1 MCINTLL
8 YRAQRGKN
16 YALPSLPSRMAVL
29 RGFFPSKSVP
39 NFSQSVPKGFYVT
52 IHQTLK
58 ETFDYD
64 PDTGAL
70 TYRTPR
76 GTLPAGRPAGTA
88 TKAGVSVLLLGCK
101 TVAHRI
107 IWNMMTG
114 EWPQHPVRHVNG
126 NKLDNR
132 WDNLTV
138 AAPLRERDPVSR
150 KPIKSITNRRVA
162 HGVGRV
168 DFAKMGVT
176 RFEANAIV
184 KGERVF
190 LGRFETKTEAEAA
203 FKNATGYAAPGSL

>member
-1 MCINTLL
+1 MTIQNTLL
-8 YRAQRGKN
+8 
-16 YALPSLPSRMAVL
+16 
-29 RGFFPSKSVP
+29 
-39 NFSQSVPKGFYVT
+39 
-52 IHQTLK
+52 
-58 ETFDYD
+58 ETFNYD

-70 TYRTPR
+70 TYRKPR

-138 AAPLRERDPVSR
+138 AAPLRERDSVTR
-150 KPIKSITNRRVA
+150 KPIKSVTNRRVA

-168 DFAKMGVT
+168 VFAKMDKT
-176 RFEANAIV
+176 LFEANAIV
-184 KGERVF
+184 NKERVF
-190 LGRFETKTEAEAA
+190 LGRFETESEARDA

>member
-1 MCINTLL
+1 
-8 YRAQRGKN
+8 
-16 YALPSLPSRMAVL
+16 MAVL
-29 RGFFPSKSVP
+29 RGFLPSKSVP
-39 NFSQSVPKGFYVT
+39 NFSQPVPKGFHVT

-64 PDTGAL
+64 PDTGSLA
-70 TYRTPR
+70 YRKPR
-76 GTLPAGRPAGTA
+76 GTLPAGRPAGKV
-88 TKAGVSVLLLGCK
+88 TKGGISVLFAGGQTL
-101 TVAHRI
+101 AHRI

-150 KPIKSITNRRVA
+150 KPIKSVTNRRVA

-168 DFAKMGVT
+168 VFAKMDKT
-176 RFEANAIV
+176 LFEANAIV
-184 KGERVF
+184 NKERVF
-190 LGRFETKTEAEAA
+190 LGRFETESEARDA

>member
-1 MCINTLL
+1 MTIQNTLL
-8 YRAQRGKN
+8 
-16 YALPSLPSRMAVL
+16 
-29 RGFFPSKSVP
+29 
-39 NFSQSVPKGFYVT
+39 
-52 IHQTLK
+52 
-58 ETFDYD
+58 ETFNYD

-70 TYRTPR
+70 TYRKPR

-150 KPIKSITNRRVA
+150 KPIKAITNRRVA

-168 DFAKMGVT
+168 VFAKMDKT
-176 RFEANAIV
+176 LFEANAIV
-184 KGERVF
+184 NKERVF
-190 LGRFETKTEAEAA
+190 LGRFETEAEARDA